1 MTGGSRDD
9 VTFTI
14 VLTRVCPRVLDFTEW
29 GAVDALDE
37 TGYSIRLG
45 IWTLPS
51 QVLECSCL
59 GAVTLRVLINGYDS
73 LFVGAA
79 TP

>member
-1 MTGGSRDD
+1 MTIIRMYDQILCDFFSGG
-9 VTFTI
+9 
-14 VLTRVCPRVLDFTEW
+14 LDFTEW

-59 GAVTLRVLINGYDS
+59 GAVTLRVLINGYGS

>member
-45 IWTLPS
+45 IS
-51 QVLECSCL
+51 
-59 GAVTLRVLINGYDS
+59 
-73 LFVGAA
+73 
-79 TP
+79 

>member
-14 VLTRVCPRVLDFTEW
+14 VLTRVGPRVLDFTEW
-29 GAVDALDE
+29 GEVDALDE

-59 GAVTLRVLINGYDS
+59 GAVTLRVLINGYGS